1 MMKEARFY
9 LTILMHRLPLILL
22 IAVLTTGAA
31 VLYAL
36 SLPRSYT
43 SSARLLVEAPQV
55 TEGLSSS
62 TVSTTPLALMNMVQQ
77 KIMARDNLVAMARR
91 QDLIPAE
98 DLSDQQIAQM
108 VAAAV
113 SMRSVG
119 ASTGDTNVIT
129 TITVNGD
136 GAEKAAAV
144 AQDIVDQVI
153 GESTR
158 QRTAVASGTMTFIQA
173 EVDRLGAE
181 LDRRGQEI
189 IEFQGANAASL
200 PDGLVYRESRRAA
213 LRTDLASAR
222 LSLET
227 LESQERSIMAIAQ
240 SGTDGGTLQT
250 QLDEVRADL
259 SQARLVFSESNPRV
273 TRLVAREAQITE
285 QMQAAGAAEATAM
298 PEGTGNALA
307 DLQLADLSRRRIALQ
322 DQIPA
327 IQQEIETLTAAIDAT
342 PANASALAVMGREL
356 DAAQIRYNE
365 ARARLE
371 LAQSGERLELSD
383 QAQRVTVL
391 ETPTV
396 PAWPSKPARKLI
408 AAAGLAGGIGL
419 AFALVVL
426 LELLSGRV
434 RRSGDLVNALDITP
448 IVTVPLLPKRA
459 RG

>member
-1 MMKEARFY
+1 
-9 LTILMHRLPLILL
+9 
-22 IAVLTTGAA
+22 
-31 VLYAL
+31 
-36 SLPRSYT
+36 
-43 SSARLLVEAPQV
+43 
-55 TEGLSSS
+55 
-62 TVSTTPLALMNMVQQ
+62 
-77 KIMARDNLVAMARR
+77 
-91 QDLIPAE
+91 
-98 DLSDQQIAQM
+98 
-108 VAAAV
+108 
-113 SMRSVG
+113 
-119 ASTGDTNVIT
+119 
-129 TITVNGD
+129 
-136 GAEKAAAV
+136 
-144 AQDIVDQVI
+144 
-153 GESTR
+153 
-158 QRTAVASGTMTFIQA
+158 
-173 EVDRLGAE
+173 
-181 LDRRGQEI
+181 
-189 IEFQGANAASL
+189 
-200 PDGLVYRESRRAA
+200 
-213 LRTDLASAR
+213 
-222 LSLET
+222 
-227 LESQERSIMAIAQ
+227 MAIAQ